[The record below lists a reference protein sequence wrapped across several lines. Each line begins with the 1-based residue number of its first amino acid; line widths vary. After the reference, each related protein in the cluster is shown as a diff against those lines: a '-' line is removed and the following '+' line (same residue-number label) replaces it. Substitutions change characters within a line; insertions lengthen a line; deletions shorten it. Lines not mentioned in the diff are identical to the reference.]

1 MQLYIEHRTDSGAAC
16 NYFAERRHT
25 VMVVQH
31 QPAHKTIADSFLQLA
46 QSPESPAEPFA
57 EAFTSI
63 PTTRPRRSS
72 ITTPTSS

>member
-1 MQLYIEHRTDSGAAC
+1 LQF
-16 NYFAERRHT
+16 FAERRHT

-46 QSPESPAEPFA
+46 QSPKVLRTTVA

-63 PTTRPRRSS
+63 TTS
-72 ITTPTSS
+72 TSS